1 MAISN
6 FLPCSIHYPKL
17 RRSNPFSHPA
27 GGLDGKE
34 SAFYV
39 GDLGSI
45 PGLERSP
52 KEGNDYPRQYSC
64 LENPMDRGPSESN
77 SPWGRIELDMREQL
91 TVSLS

>member
-6 FLPCSIHYPKL
+6 FLPCSIHYPML
-17 RRSNPFSHPA
+17 RRGNPFSHPA

-52 KEGNDYPRQYSC
+52 KEGNGCPRQYSC
-64 LENPMDRGPSESN
+64 LENPVDRGPSESS
-77 SPWGRIELDMREQL
+77 SPWGCAELDTREQL
-91 TVSLS
+91 PVSLS